1 MIMNKKILFFISF
14 LFLSSA
20 MFAQSMS
27 DDQVIKFIKT
37 EQAKGTNQQTI
48 VTKLMRRGV
57 TTQQLQRVRKKYQ
70 QQQQQMGAVDAVDRV
85 KDDDRMRL
93 DVEKGSFGS
102 ENNRSNDCFR
112 HPIIIIIAD
121 RAGKCNREKRGGR

>member
-70 QQQQQMGAVDAVDRV
+70 QQQQQMGRPVHQPKGPYPSSFKPAGRV
-85 KDDDRMRL
+85 MD
-93 DVEKGSFGS
+93 
-102 ENNRSNDCFR
+102 
-112 HPIIIIIAD
+112 
-121 RAGKCNREKRGGR
+121 